1 MDGEYGLGRC
11 KLLHLEWISNG
22 VLLYSTGNYV
32 QSLGLSHDG
41 RWYEKKIMC
50 IYVWLDHFVVQQ
62 KLKEYCILTLKF
74 FLKFKRFYGEVDV
87 EDEIPNLYIWKDN
100 VEKSLNNERPLG
112 IPIVAQWVKN
122 PTSIHDE
129 EVLIPG
135 LTQWVKD
142 LVLSWV
148 VV

>member
-1 MDGEYGLGRC
+1 M
-11 KLLHLEWISNG
+11 
-22 VLLYSTGNYV
+22 
-32 QSLGLSHDG
+32 
-41 RWYEKKIMC
+41 
-50 IYVWLDHFVVQQ
+50 QQ